1 MSVPI
6 QTVKASFAP
15 KKLYLLLA
23 TQHPAR
29 YSWRMEVQRSDPFMI
44 SSISR
49 ARSEHVVPSGTP
61 NGLTVIISVFS
72 LGTSSQFSQ
81 RQQDDD
87 KDDDKDASSAAD
99 PLFNNVNVDNTS
111 KIAET
116 HFMVMYSVESSVL
129 RERR

>member
-1 MSVPI
+1 
-6 QTVKASFAP
+6 
-15 KKLYLLLA
+15 
-23 TQHPAR
+23 
-29 YSWRMEVQRSDPFMI
+29 MI

-87 KDDDKDASSAAD
+87 ASSAAD

-116 HFMVMYSVESSVL
+116 DFMVMYSVESSVL

>member
-1 MSVPI
+1 
-6 QTVKASFAP
+6 
-15 KKLYLLLA
+15 
-23 TQHPAR
+23 
-29 YSWRMEVQRSDPFMI
+29 MI

-81 RQQDDD
+81 RQQDA
-87 KDDDKDASSAAD
+87 DDKDASSAAD

-116 HFMVMYSVESSVL
+116 DFMVMYSVESSVL

>member
-1 MSVPI
+1 
-6 QTVKASFAP
+6 
-15 KKLYLLLA
+15 
-23 TQHPAR
+23 
-29 YSWRMEVQRSDPFMI
+29 MI
-44 SSISR
+44 SSISS

-87 KDDDKDASSAAD
+87 DDASSAAD

-116 HFMVMYSVESSVL
+116 DFMVMYSVESSVL